1 MGKILHFQQL
11 DVWQEAHKLVLSTYT
26 IEKDFP
32 SDERFGLI
40 SQMRRSA
47 VSIPANITEGFK
59 RYGIQDKLRFYISQI
74 VYWKN

>member
-11 DVWQEAHKLVLSTYT
+11 DAWKEAHKLVLLTYAIT
-26 IEKDFP
+26 KGFP

-47 VSIPANITEGFK
+47 VSVPANIAEGFK
-59 RYGIQDKLRFYISQI
+59 RYGYKTNFASTISQK
-74 VYWKN
+74 VRWKN